1 MRASETAD
9 ILFVD
14 DDENDAEL
22 IVHALRAN
30 NSSIKLLHLKNGLEA
45 LEFIF
50 AEMGSPERS
59 VLSQLKLVMLD
70 LNLSN
75 INGLE
80 VLRKIRADP
89 RTKSLPVV
97 ILSSSREKRDIVKA
111 YDLGVNSYVVKP
123 VGFEKFVRVI
133 STLSSYW
140 NEVNVRPPIAFEK
153 TATL

>member
-1 MRASETAD
+1 MKATQTAD

-22 IVHALRAN
+22 IVHALRAS
-30 NSSIKLLHLKNGLEA
+30 NSSFRLLHLKNGLEA

-50 AEMGSPERS
+50 AEIGSPESS

-70 LNLSN
+70 LKLTN
-75 INGLE
+75 IDGLE

-89 RTKSLPVV
+89 RTRSLPVV
-97 ILSSSREKRDIVKA
+97 IFSSSREKKDIVKA

-123 VGFEKFVRVI
+123 VGFEKFVRVL

-140 NEVNVRPPIAFEK
+140 GEVNVRPPVAFEK
-153 TATL
+153 TAAL